1 MSEQEFDNLI
11 RDALLDAA
19 ELDEQAR
26 DSAAGFIPSDRYL
39 RQMRAM
45 CRNPLQWARRK
56 THPRWKTAL
65 QRAAV
70 LFLAVSVSSGC
81 VLAAA
86 PQARAGVM
94 QWVLAWYDHDMIYR
108 FGGEPAGDVL
118 PEYFIADLPD
128 DFEEV
133 IKDVFPTAISILY
146 ENDKGEL
153 ISFEY
158 GFMQQGTAA
167 IFSTE
172 GVTVDTVQVNHREG
186 QYLEAPPSPD
196 SMNAIFWID
205 SEAGLYFE
213 IQAHLSKN
221 DILDLAESTFLVKTT
236 K

>member
-1 MSEQEFDNLI
+1 MSEQELDNLI

-45 CRNPLQWARRK
+45 CHSPTQWARRK
-56 THPRWKTAL
+56 TRPRWKTAL
-65 QRAAV
+65 QRAAM

-81 VLAAA
+81 VLAAV

-94 QWVLAWYDHDMIYR
+94 QWVLEWYDHDIVYR
-108 FGGEPAGDVL
+108 FGGEPTGDVV
-118 PEYFIADLPD
+118 PEYVIADLPD

-146 ENDKGEL
+146 ENDEGEL
-153 ISFEY
+153 ISFDY
-158 GFMQQGTAA
+158 GFMYQGAA
-167 IFSTE
+167 TTFSTE
-172 GVTVDTVQVNHREG
+172 DVKIVTVQVNHCDG

-205 SEAGLYFE
+205 SEAGMYFE
-213 IQAHLSKN
+213 IQAHLGKS
-221 DILDLAESTFLVKTT
+221 DILNLAKSTCLVKMT

>member
-1 MSEQEFDNLI
+1 MSEQELDNLI

-19 ELDEQAR
+19 ESDGDAQ
-26 DSAAGFIPSDRYL
+26 DSAAEFVPSGRYQ

-56 THPRWKTAL
+56 TRPRWEIAL
-65 QRAAV
+65 QRAATF
-70 LFLAVSVSSGC
+70 FLAVSVSFGC
-81 VLAAA
+81 ILTAV

-94 QWVLAWYDHDMIYR
+94 QWVLERYDHDIVYR
-108 FGGEPAGDVL
+108 FGGEPASDVL
-118 PEYFIADLPD
+118 PEYSIADLPD

-133 IKDVFPTAISILY
+133 VKDIFPTAISILY
-146 ENDKGEL
+146 ENQEGEL
-153 ISFEY
+153 IDFEY

-172 GVTVDTVQVNHREG
+172 GVEVVTVQVNHCDG

-205 SEAGLYFE
+205 SEAGIYFE

-221 DILDLAESTFLVKTT
+221 DILSLAKSVF
-236 K
+236 

>member
-1 MSEQEFDNLI
+1 MSEQELDNLI

-26 DSAAGFIPSDRYL
+26 DSAAKFIPSDRYL

-45 CRNPLQWARRK
+45 CRSPNQWARRK
-56 THPRWKTAL
+56 TRPRWKTAL
-65 QRAAV
+65 QRVAV
-70 LFLAVSVSSGC
+70 FFLAVSVNSGC
-81 VLAAA
+81 VLAAV

-94 QWVLAWYDHDMIYR
+94 QWVLEWYDHDMAYR

-133 IKDVFPTAISILY
+133 VKDVSTTRIGILY
-146 ENDKGEL
+146 ENQEGEL
-153 ISFEY
+153 IDFEY

-172 GVTVDTVQVNHREG
+172 GVEVVTVQVNHCDG
-186 QYLEAPPSPD
+186 QYLEAPPSTD

-205 SEAGLYFE
+205 SEAGIYFE
-213 IQAHLSKN
+213 IQAHLDKN
-221 DILDLAESTFLVKTT
+221 DILSLAESTLLVKTT